1 MGLLFS
7 LWRMK
12 SKFHFGKK
20 EMTVWRGLQ
29 EAVPRKEAGGRKGG
43 LRETEQEGTP
53 AKALSFRTPR
63 AYRQVRGGFLIFTNL
78 QGTAGH
84 CFPPGSGVIVSGGS
98 DAAVSGSPLMRVRNF
113 PACSRSWIF
122 HSPERGHAGRTE
134 TGRRQEGSRP
144 GKNGGDYTVTPRRC
158 FTVCSRSASTFM

>member
-122 HSPERGHAGRTE
+122 TLRNAAMPGVRKRAGARKAA
-134 TGRRQEGSRP
+134 GP
-144 GKNGGDYTVTPRRC
+144 GKTGGIIL
-158 FTVCSRSASTFM
+158 